1 MGFIGDIVS
10 MVVGLLWFMGYNA
23 SYSLAVSEVADNDKT
38 WTLDAA
44 SAITVAGAIELD
56 MTYASISQAAMHL
69 ELMANYEAGLPVRL
83 PCSPRRR
90 EPLSRRRREKRTICS
105 PSSSA
110 SEWLPQRRCWSTPL
124 YKSKRL
130 QLSD

>member
-1 MGFIGDIVS
+1 MGMFVLGAAKFVLQALS
-10 MVVGLLWFMGYNA
+10 MAGIMGSTT

-69 ELMANYEAGLPVRL
+69 ELMANYEGWLAGQIAMLPEEERAAF
-83 PCSPRRR
+83 
-90 EPLSRRRREKRTICS
+90 EEEKGEEDDMFTKFFRF
-105 PSSSA
+105 
-110 SEWLPQRRCWSTPL
+110 
-124 YKSKRL
+124 
-130 QLSD
+130 